1 MSGTLPLFEKYPALS
16 GLPHVRLGLFP
27 TPVQELHGLSESDN
41 RVFIKR
47 DDLSGLEYGGNKVRK
62 LEFALGEA
70 KANGCTDVITFGC
83 DGSNHALATGIYAGK
98 LGMHSI
104 SILRTQHNT
113 RYLRKNLLKSAFYG
127 IELHHCETKQEM
139 DALTD
144 TLVAERLAEGKKA
157 PYIVP
162 VGGSSPLGT
171 VGFVNAAF
179 ELAGQIA
186 AGQLPEPDYIY
197 AADGTNGTV
206 AGLMI
211 GLKALGLKTQVIPVR
226 VNDESRVNVAAI
238 SRLIDD
244 TVALLRGYDPSF
256 PAVHIPAEDIPLLHD
271 FFGSDY
277 ALFTEEGV
285 AALRRMNAMFGIEL
299 EGTYTGKTLAALLA
313 AAMALCNDAA
323 LTDGGAQGEPTEAAL
338 VNFAAQ
344 QGCDKRRLETLQP
357 RAAEAPFDS
366 SRKMMSTIHRTDS
379 GFVQYTKGA
388 PDEVLRRCTAFV
400 EDGQIRPMTEEKRA
414 EILAE
419 NHAMADKALR
429 VLAAAERFWPGGLPE
444 DVKPESLEQQLC
456 FNGVGILS
464 CRPQTLLP
472 LAQCLCN
479 GFIPQAHLPEP
490 LSLPQWHILSDL
502 HPALPLSAFADKV
515 PAH

>member
-211 GLKALGLKTQVIPVR
+211 GLKALGLKPQVIPVR
-226 VNDESRVNVAAI
+226 VNDEAA
-238 SRLIDD
+238 STSPPSPSSSMTPWRCCAD
-244 TVALLRGYDPSF
+244 T
-256 PAVHIPAEDIPLLHD
+256 
-271 FFGSDY
+271 
-277 ALFTEEGV
+277 
-285 AALRRMNAMFGIEL
+285 
-299 EGTYTGKTLAALLA
+299 
-313 AAMALCNDAA
+313 
-323 LTDGGAQGEPTEAAL
+323 
-338 VNFAAQ
+338 
-344 QGCDKRRLETLQP
+344 
-357 RAAEAPFDS
+357 
-366 SRKMMSTIHRTDS
+366 
-379 GFVQYTKGA
+379 
-388 PDEVLRRCTAFV
+388 
-400 EDGQIRPMTEEKRA
+400 IRPSPPCTFPRRTFLSSMTSS
-414 EILAE
+414 
-419 NHAMADKALR
+419 
-429 VLAAAERFWPGGLPE
+429 AATTRSSPRKVW
-444 DVKPESLEQQLC
+444 Q
-456 FNGVGILS
+456 
-464 CRPQTLLP
+464 R
-472 LAQCLCN
+472 
-479 GFIPQAHLPEP
+479 
-490 LSLPQWHILSDL
+490 SD
-502 HPALPLSAFADKV
+502 A
-515 PAH
+515 

>member
-1 MSGTLPLFEKYPALS
+1 MSGTLPLFEKYPAMS

-238 SRLIDD
+238 SQLIDD

-285 AALRRMNAMFGIEL
+285 AALRRMNAMFGIQL

-313 AAMALCNDAA
+313 AAEKTSGKTFLFWNT
-323 LTDGGAQGEPTEAAL
+323 LNSRPSPDGLENIDYRTLPTG
-338 VNFAAQ
+338 FHSYF
-344 QGCDKRRLETLQP
+344 ETPVQP
-357 RAAEAPFDS
+357 LDR
-366 SRKMMSTIHRTDS
+366 
-379 GFVQYTKGA
+379 
-388 PDEVLRRCTAFV
+388 
-400 EDGQIRPMTEEKRA
+400 
-414 EILAE
+414 
-419 NHAMADKALR
+419 
-429 VLAAAERFWPGGLPE
+429 
-444 DVKPESLEQQLC
+444 
-456 FNGVGILS
+456 
-464 CRPQTLLP
+464 
-472 LAQCLCN
+472 
-479 GFIPQAHLPEP
+479 
-490 LSLPQWHILSDL
+490 
-502 HPALPLSAFADKV
+502 
-515 PAH
+515 